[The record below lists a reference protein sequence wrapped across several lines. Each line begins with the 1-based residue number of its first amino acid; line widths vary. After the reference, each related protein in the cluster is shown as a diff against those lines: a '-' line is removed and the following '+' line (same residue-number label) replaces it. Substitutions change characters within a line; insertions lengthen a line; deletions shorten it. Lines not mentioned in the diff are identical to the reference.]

1 MISAESFI
9 RHIMSFSLNGRK
21 TVRDKIRI
29 EDFETERFI
38 NEFWTSKQRQSSSI
52 HEISYRACFKAEL
65 PNFFISRLTTK
76 GDMVY
81 DPFSGRGTTV
91 IEAGLLGR
99 NIISNDVNPLSEI
112 LTLPRFFI
120 PKISDI
126 KDRLNDISLEESAK
140 ADIELSMFYHPK
152 TEAELVSLRNYL
164 INKKDSGTEDDID
177 RWIRMVATNRLTG
190 HSKGFFSVY
199 SLPPNQAVTP
209 DRQLKINEKLNQ
221 KTGYKDIKK
230 IIVKKSK
237 SLVRKLTLDQKMR
250 LRKVGE
256 KGLFITED
264 SRNTESIP
272 SEDVSLI
279 VTSPPFLNV
288 VDYPT
293 DNWLRCW
300 FNYLKVDEITKK
312 ISILSNLEDWGKL
325 IGDSFK
331 EFYRIIKDD
340 GWVAFEV
347 GEVKNG
353 KIRLDEHVVP
363 LGINAGFECKGIV
376 INKQKFTKT
385 ANIWGVNNNSRGTNT
400 NRIVLFKK

>member
-1 MISAESFI
+1 MLDEESFI
-9 RHIMSFSLNGRK
+9 RHIMSFSLNGRR

-177 RWIRMVATNRLTG
+177 RWIRMVATNPLTG
-190 HSKGFFSVY
+190 HSKGVFSVY
-199 SLPPNQAVTP
+199 RQAPRQAVTP
-209 DRQLKINEKLNQ
+209 CRQL
-221 KTGYKDIKK
+221 
-230 IIVKKSK
+230 
-237 SLVRKLTLDQKMR
+237 
-250 LRKVGE
+250 
-256 KGLFITED
+256 
-264 SRNTESIP
+264 
-272 SEDVSLI
+272 
-279 VTSPPFLNV
+279 
-288 VDYPT
+288 
-293 DNWLRCW
+293 
-300 FNYLKVDEITKK
+300 
-312 ISILSNLEDWGKL
+312 
-325 IGDSFK
+325 
-331 EFYRIIKDD
+331 
-340 GWVAFEV
+340 
-347 GEVKNG
+347 
-353 KIRLDEHVVP
+353 
-363 LGINAGFECKGIV
+363 
-376 INKQKFTKT
+376 
-385 ANIWGVNNNSRGTNT
+385 
-400 NRIVLFKK
+400 

>member
-1 MISAESFI
+1 
-9 RHIMSFSLNGRK
+9 
-21 TVRDKIRI
+21 
-29 EDFETERFI
+29 
-38 NEFWTSKQRQSSSI
+38 
-52 HEISYRACFKAEL
+52 
-65 PNFFISRLTTK
+65 
-76 GDMVY
+76 MVY

-221 KTGYKDIKK
+221 KTEYKDIKK

-264 SRNTESIP
+264 SRNTEGIP
-272 SEDVSLI
+272 SGDVSLI